1 MLSERG
7 RVDLA
12 TIKPSLKK
20 KKQFDSSSSLSRD
33 EAIAQNAASAD
44 FSSSKLLG
52 KLNNALRV
60 EEEKE

>member
-7 RVDLA
+7 GVELT
-12 TIKPSLKK
+12 TIKPSLM
-20 KKQFDSSSSLSRD
+20 KKQFNGSSSLSRD